1 MTENG
6 PATHDVAMGGSG
18 SLVLF
23 LLISVWVKGIASD
36 TLVRV
41 GSEINCNIFLDINH
55 LSVTMKLKKVALSE
69 SAVCMSVFLPL
80 FRTYDDQCRFRSL
93 VHLSEMTDISK

>member
-1 MTENG
+1 MECSMTENG
-6 PATHDVAMGGSG
+6 PTHGVAMGGFG

-55 LSVTMKLKKVALSE
+55 QSVTMKLKKSGHV
-69 SAVCMSVFLPL
+69 
-80 FRTYDDQCRFRSL
+80 
-93 VHLSEMTDISK
+93 

>member
-1 MTENG
+1 MECSMTGNG
-6 PATHDVAMGGSG
+6 LTTHYVAMGGFG

-41 GSEINCNIFLDINH
+41 GSEINCNILLDINH
-55 LSVTMKLKKVALSE
+55 QSVTMKLKKGGHV
-69 SAVCMSVFLPL
+69 
-80 FRTYDDQCRFRSL
+80 
-93 VHLSEMTDISK
+93 